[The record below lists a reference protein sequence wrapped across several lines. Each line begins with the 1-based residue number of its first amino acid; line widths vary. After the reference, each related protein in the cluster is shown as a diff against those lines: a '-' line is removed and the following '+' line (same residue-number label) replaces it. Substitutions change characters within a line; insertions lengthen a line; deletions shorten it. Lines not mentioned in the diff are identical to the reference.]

1 MTQTEI
7 SRSNRPLTEFA
18 CGFLARFLT
27 GKYLGEGLEQ
37 RGNTLVRYKA
47 DPTFQDF
54 SVSIFDDQIF
64 SMSMVAWAPSLV
76 TISFGNYYDDYGR
89 PSTTTVE
96 RLNGLLNR
104 LAMFRVIPD
113 NVRIFRDP
121 EHKLSYLG
129 RFDEK
134 IAVGKNYAKSIGI
147 QSNPKKLI
155 LIGGELQ

>member
-27 GKYLGEGLEQ
+27 GKYLGEGSEQ
-37 RGNTLVRYKA
+37 RGNTLVKYRA
-47 DPTFQDF
+47 DPTFQEL
-54 SVSIFDDQIF
+54 SISIFDDEIF
-64 SMSMVAWAPSLV
+64 CMSMTEWTPSLI

-104 LAMFRVIPD
+104 LAIFRVIPN

-121 EHKLSYLG
+121 EHRLSYLG

-134 IAVGKNYAKSIGI
+134 IAVGKSYARSIDI
-147 QSNPKKLI
+147 KPNPGKLI